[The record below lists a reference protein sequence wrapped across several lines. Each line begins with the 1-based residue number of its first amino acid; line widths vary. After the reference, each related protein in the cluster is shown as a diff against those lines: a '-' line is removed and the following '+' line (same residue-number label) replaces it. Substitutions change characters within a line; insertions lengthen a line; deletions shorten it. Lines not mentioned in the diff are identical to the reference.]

1 MAKRDV
7 TEIRRDRLREL
18 MRVRGGPGALAKK
31 LGYSS
36 GSYLSQVA
44 GPTPTREISE
54 RVARAMEK
62 LLGLPEGYL
71 DREVDPA
78 PSMPAVDVQAP
89 LVASI
94 VQCVLSV
101 IEDSKQRPSADKIA
115 EVVALAYEQAAASG
129 KVDREF
135 VQRLLRLVA

>member
-1 MAKRDV
+1 MAKKDV
-7 TEIRRDRLREL
+7 LDIRRERLREL

-62 LLGLPEGYL
+62 LLTLPDGYL
-71 DREVDPA
+71 DREDDA
-78 PSMPAVDVQAP
+78 PTSVPAVDVQAP
-89 LVASI
+89 LVADI
-94 VQCVLSV
+94 VRVVLDV
-101 IEDSKQRPSADKIA
+101 IDDSKQRPSGEKIA
-115 EVVALAYEQAAASG
+115 QVVALAYEQAAVTG
-129 KVDREF
+129 HVDREY
-135 VQRLLRLVA
+135 VRRLLKLVI

>member
-1 MAKRDV
+1 MAKTNV
-7 TEIRRDRLREL
+7 LETRRERLREL

-44 GPTPTREISE
+44 GPNPSRDITE

-71 DREVDPA
+71 DREGDAVA
-78 PSMPAVDVQAP
+78 LPSSDVQVPLIAEIFR
-89 LVASI
+89 LVASF
-94 VQCVLSV
+94 VDDAAS
-101 IEDSKQRPSADKIA
+101 RPPHDKIA
-115 EVVALAYEQAAASG
+115 EVVALAYEQASSTG
-129 KVDREF
+129 KVDAEY
-135 VQRLLRLVA
+135 VKRLLKLVR

>member
-7 TEIRRDRLREL
+7 LEIRRDRLREL

-62 LLGLPEGYL
+62 LLQLPDGYL
-71 DREVDPA
+71 DREEDP
-78 PSMPAVDVQAP
+78 PSAPAVDVQAP
-89 LVASI
+89 LVADI
-94 VQCVLSV
+94 VHIVMD
-101 IEDSKQRPSADKIA
+101 IIDSAPQRPSSSKIA
-115 EVVALAYEQAAASG
+115 EVVALAYEQASATGG

-135 VQRLLRLVA
+135 VRRLLRLVS